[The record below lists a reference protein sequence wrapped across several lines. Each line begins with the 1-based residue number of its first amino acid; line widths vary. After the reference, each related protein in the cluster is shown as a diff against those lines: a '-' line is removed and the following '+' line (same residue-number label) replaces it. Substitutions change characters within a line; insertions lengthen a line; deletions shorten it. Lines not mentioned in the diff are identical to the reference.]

1 MELLPFLLSAA
12 LGAIA
17 AIFAFPALMK
27 YHADRKPRAAKDVV
41 KSMDKLIAVLKEEDE
56 DQAKR
61 RAAELSLQ
69 LGKIAEKGA
78 ELSKA
83 G

>member
-27 YHADRKPRAAKDVV
+27 YHADRKPRAAKDAV
-41 KSMDKLIAVLKEEDE
+41 KAVDRLIAVLGEEDE
-56 DQAKR
+56 DAAQR
-61 RAAELSLQ
+61 RKNELDLQLRKLADRTAELH
-69 LGKIAEKGA
+69 
-78 ELSKA
+78 KA